1 MDDIVDYIASK
12 NIEYK
17 LEGQEIIITC
27 PYCGKP
33 KLYIN
38 RVSGK
43 SHCFVCEAEQPNS
56 PYAKTHISKLQEL
69 WGDVVP
75 ITSLSDQI
83 EPNRNQQEVDY
94 TLLVNR
100 YHSSLQ
106 ESKLAKRYLIKRGF
120 TEETINRFKLGYIR
134 MHDIDWISIPSFE
147 NHIPKLIKYRQIPPE
162 NTEFDKYIR
171 EKGAKSIL
179 FNGDVLDEYDEIIIV
194 EGELSALSLIQE
206 GYENTVG
213 ITGGAGTL
221 LTPWFDKLK
230 MISKLILIFDADS
243 AGQTAAK
250 DVWATRLGISRCWN
264 VVLPENYDA
273 DQFLLEYGKEKLDK
287 LINEAKQ
294 FRIDGVVSL
303 KESLHEL
310 YRKSQD
316 KDFIER
322 YKLPWENVNKLLDGG
337 FMKQRLTII
346 GAPAATGKTTIALQI
361 MYHFATEYNI
371 PGLFWC
377 MEMPHIS
384 LSTKIV
390 QLHYD
395 LDYKEI
401 DYGNAMMYAAELEN
415 LPLYFGYSSSI
426 TPKVF
431 YNTMKVARDR
441 FGVGLGVFD
450 NLQRMI
456 RTGKEAD
463 VAQASA
469 VFKDIVMDLNMM
481 FILISQPTK
490 LSMEQEEGYLT
501 YEVLKGS
508 SAIPQDA
515 DEVILLQRKRIKNE
529 SSESALGPRTR
540 IIVDKSR
547 FSGGGTTVLNF
558 IGEKSRFEEIPKCIK
573 ED

>member
-1 MDDIVDYIASK
+1 MDDIVDYIAGK

-17 LEGQEIIITC
+17 LEGQEIVITC

-100 YHSSLQ
+100 YHSNLQ

-134 MHDIDWISIPSFE
+134 MHDIDWVSIPSFE

-162 NTEFDKYIR
+162 NTNFDKYIR

-250 DVWATRLGISRCWN
+250 DVWATRLGVSRCWN
-264 VVLPENYDA
+264 VVLPNDYDA
-273 DQFLLEYGKEKLDK
+273 DQFLLEFGKEELDK
-287 LINEAKQ
+287 LIKDAKQ

-303 KESLHEL
+303 RESLYEL
-310 YRKSQD
+310 YKRSQD
-316 KDFIER
+316 ENFIQR
-322 YKLPWENVNKLLDGG
+322 YKLPWESVNKLLDGG
-337 FMKQRLTII
+337 LMRKELTVL
-346 GAPAATGKTTIALQI
+346 GAPPGSGKTSYALQI
-361 MYHFATEYNI
+361 MYHFATEYKI

-395 LDYKEI
+395 LSYNEL
-401 DYGNAMMYAAELEN
+401 DYGNIMMYASDLEDI
-415 LPLYFGYSSSI
+415 PIYFGYSSDI

-441 FGVGLGVFD
+441 FGVEFGVFD

-463 VAQASA
+463 MAQASA
-469 VFKDIVMDLNMM
+469 VFKDIAMDLNVM
-481 FILISQPTK
+481 FMLVSQPTK
-490 LSMEQEEGYLT
+490 LSLEEEKETLT
-501 YEVLKGS
+501 YQVLKGS
-508 SAIPQDA
+508 SAIPADA
-515 DEVILLQRKRIKNE
+515 DQVILLQRRRRSGDTTDTSLDPK
-529 SSESALGPRTR
+529 TQV
-540 IIVDKSR
+540 IVDKSR
-547 FSGGGTTVLNF
+547 FSAGGRTKLNF
-558 IGEKSRFEEIPKCIK
+558 LGDRSKFIEW